1 MGCISGVK
9 PLQQY
14 LYLPFAE
21 QMVSPSSNSRNKN
34 NSYTDQT
41 KIFLAKVDV
50 LCFGDA
56 SVLVGRVCISAPT
69 TQYVVAMAKLFH
81 VSSDY
86 MLGMESALQLSLD
99 GYTPEETRL
108 IFDLI
113 KYFDQRR

>member
-1 MGCISGVK
+1 M
-9 PLQQY
+9 
-14 LYLPFAE
+14 
-21 QMVSPSSNSRNKN
+21 
-34 NSYTDQT
+34 
-41 KIFLAKVDV
+41 
-50 LCFGDA
+50 
-56 SVLVGRVCISAPT
+56 LVGRVCISAPT
-69 TQYVVAMAKLFH
+69 TQYVVGMEKLFH

>member
-1 MGCISGVK
+1 MISERIRQ
-9 PLQQY
+9 LR
-14 LYLPFAE
+14 E
-21 QMVSPSSNSRNKN
+21 QAGYSQSM
-34 NSYTDQT
+34 
-41 KIFLAKVDV
+41 LAKKLDV
-50 LCFGDA
+50 TRS
-56 SVLVGRVCISAPT
+56 SVNAWEMGISAPT
-69 TQYVVAMAKLFH
+69 TQYVIAMAKLFH

>member
-1 MGCISGVK
+1 MISERIRQ
-9 PLQQY
+9 LR
-14 LYLPFAE
+14 E
-21 QMVSPSSNSRNKN
+21 QAGYSQSM
-34 NSYTDQT
+34 
-41 KIFLAKVDV
+41 LAKKLDV
-50 LCFGDA
+50 TRS
-56 SVLVGRVCISAPT
+56 SVNAWEMGISAPT

>member
-1 MGCISGVK
+1 MISERIRQ
-9 PLQQY
+9 LR
-14 LYLPFAE
+14 E
-21 QMVSPSSNSRNKN
+21 QAGYSQSM
-34 NSYTDQT
+34 
-41 KIFLAKVDV
+41 LAKKLDV
-50 LCFGDA
+50 TRS
-56 SVLVGRVCISAPT
+56 SVNAWEMGISAPT

-113 KYFDQRR
+113 KYFDHRR

>member
-1 MGCISGVK
+1 MISERIRQ
-9 PLQQY
+9 LR
-14 LYLPFAE
+14 E
-21 QMVSPSSNSRNKN
+21 QAGYSQSM
-34 NSYTDQT
+34 
-41 KIFLAKVDV
+41 LAKKLDV
-50 LCFGDA
+50 TRS
-56 SVLVGRVCISAPT
+56 SVNAWEMGISAPT
-69 TQYVVAMAKLFH
+69 TQYVVAMAKPFH

>member
-1 MGCISGVK
+1 MISERIRQ
-9 PLQQY
+9 LR
-14 LYLPFAE
+14 E
-21 QMVSPSSNSRNKN
+21 QAGYSQSM
-34 NSYTDQT
+34 
-41 KIFLAKVDV
+41 LAKKLDV
-50 LCFGDA
+50 TRN
-56 SVLVGRVCISAPT
+56 SVNAWEMGISAPT

-113 KYFDQRR
+113 KYFDQWR

>member
-1 MGCISGVK
+1 MR
-9 PLQQY
+9 
-14 LYLPFAE
+14 FA
-21 QMVSPSSNSRNKN
+21 SR
-34 NSYTDQT
+34 
-41 KIFLAKVDV
+41 
-50 LCFGDA
+50 DA
-56 SVLVGRVCISAPT
+56 SMLVGRVCISAPT

-86 MLGMESALQLSLD
+86 MLGIESALQLSLD

>member
-1 MGCISGVK
+1 MISERIRQ
-9 PLQQY
+9 LR
-14 LYLPFAE
+14 E
-21 QMVSPSSNSRNKN
+21 QAGYSQSM
-34 NSYTDQT
+34 
-41 KIFLAKVDV
+41 LAKKLDV
-50 LCFGDA
+50 TRS
-56 SVLVGRVCISAPT
+56 SVNAWEMGISAPT

-113 KYFDQRR
+113 K